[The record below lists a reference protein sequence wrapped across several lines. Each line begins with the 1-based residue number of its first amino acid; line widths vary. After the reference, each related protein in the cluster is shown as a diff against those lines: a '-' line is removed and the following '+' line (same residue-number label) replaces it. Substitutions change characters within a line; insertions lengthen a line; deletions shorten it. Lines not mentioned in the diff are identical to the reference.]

1 MFGSIRVCV
10 PVIIFFFFLCSSNF
24 FFFFFCPFISV
35 CYVFDYVYFYIL
47 YVCLHVCA
55 CSYATCVWPEFY
67 MQ

>member
-1 MFGSIRVCV
+1 MFGSIRVCG
-10 PVIIFFFFLCSSNF
+10 FFFFLSFHQCMLYL
-24 FFFFFCPFISV
+24 ISLNM
-35 CYVFDYVYFYIL
+35 YIL

>member
-10 PVIIFFFFLCSSNF
+10 PVIFFFLC
-24 FFFFFCPFISV
+24 FCLFISV

>member
-10 PVIIFFFFLCSSNF
+10 FFCFFFSSVYV
-24 FFFFFCPFISV
+24 ISLNM
-35 CYVFDYVYFYIL
+35 YIL

>member
-10 PVIIFFFFLCSSNF
+10 PVIFFFFFLCV
-24 FFFFFCPFISV
+24 FCLFISV

>member
-10 PVIIFFFFLCSSNF
+10 PVNIFFVFSSAYI
-24 FFFFFCPFISV
+24 ISLNTSI
-35 CYVFDYVYFYIL
+35 FTFYMF
-47 YVCLHVCA
+47 VCLHVCA

>member
-1 MFGSIRVCV
+1 MFGSIRVCGFFV
-10 PVIIFFFFLCSSNF
+10 FFSSVYVISLNM
-24 FFFFFCPFISV
+24 
-35 CYVFDYVYFYIL
+35 YIL

>member
-10 PVIIFFFFLCSSNF
+10 FRFLFFFVFSSVYV
-24 FFFFFCPFISV
+24 ISLNM
-35 CYVFDYVYFYIL
+35 YIL
-47 YVCLHVCA
+47 HVCLHICA

>member
-1 MFGSIRVCV
+1 MLGSIRVCV
-10 PVIIFFFFLCSSNF
+10 PVIFFFSCLFT
-24 FFFFFCPFISV
+24 SV

>member
-1 MFGSIRVCV
+1 MFGSIRVC
-10 PVIIFFFFLCSSNF
+10 FFFFLF
-24 FFFFFCPFISV
+24 FFFFSSVYVISLNM
-35 CYVFDYVYFYIL
+35 YIL